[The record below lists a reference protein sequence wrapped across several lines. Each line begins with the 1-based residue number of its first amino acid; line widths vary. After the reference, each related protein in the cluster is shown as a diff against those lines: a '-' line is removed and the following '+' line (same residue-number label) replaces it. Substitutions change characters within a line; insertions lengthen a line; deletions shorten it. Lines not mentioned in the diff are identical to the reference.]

1 MLDIYSTHVWSVSNL
16 LSHAGAE
23 SRACSDATAP
33 AEQTCKARQDTNKAK
48 KQAMGQAGEIVE
60 QPAAHA
66 DVMADAKGNA
76 QSGPAASKLSTKKKT
91 TSKADKKTAA
101 QKAQLQ
107 DAQCM
112 SKAAV
117 DKKGS
122 KAVVKGMSGP
132 SPEQGPPPVRS
143 ISKTAQKPQTK
154 PAEKAGGG
162 RKHSTAVPQSS
173 PGQSPVNSAPVQG
186 QKRKAA
192 QVSKSKTG
200 HVMTRGSKQQTLEHC
215 ENISLAANSPSGS
228 CDAVFPCSC
237 VYALNAASIS
247 MGNACIVCRYKL

>member
-1 MLDIYSTHVWSVSNL
+1 MLDICSIHVWSVSNL

-33 AEQTCKARQDTNKAK
+33 AKHTCKARQDTNKAK
-48 KQAMGQAGEIVE
+48 MQAIGQAGEIVE

-76 QSGPAASKLSTKKKT
+76 QHGPAAASKLSKKKQT
-91 TSKADKKTAA
+91 TFKADKKVAA

-107 DAQCM
+107 DGPCM

-143 ISKTAQKPQTK
+143 ISKTAQKPQIK

-162 RKHSTAVPQSS
+162 RKHSTAAPQDS
-173 PGQSPVNSAPVQG
+173 PGQSPVTSAPVQG

-192 QVSKSKTG
+192 QVPKSTTG
-200 HVMTRGSKQQTLEHC
+200 HVMTRGSKQQTLDNC
-215 ENISLAANSPSGS
+215 ENISLAANSPTG
-228 CDAVFPCSC
+228 
-237 VYALNAASIS
+237 
-247 MGNACIVCRYKL
+247 KL